1 MKMGPKDILKEIMFK
16 KTGDAQPIVVIKEDS
31 DEQTKKALSELKE
44 KISQG
49 NNSEFESKEPKNVN

>member
-1 MKMGPKDILKEIMFK
+1 MFK
-16 KTGDAQPIVVIKEDS
+16 KTGDQLPITIIKEDS

-49 NNSEFESKEPKNVN
+49 NNSEFDSKELKSVN